1 MMLGDLRNI
10 RVITVVVVY
19 LSLLLDNVLLTVVV
33 PIIPDYLCT
42 LDANTTANAEKDE
55 NGRVGLLLSSKAL
68 VQLILNPAVGT
79 LTGTLGYARPLFL
92 GNLSLLL
99 AALLF
104 AFGQT
109 YEILFLARSIQGIAS
124 ACIAVSGMSLVASQ
138 YSKEDERSKIMGFVL
153 GSIAL
158 GVLLGYPIGS
168 VLYDLEG
175 KMAPFLLVSCFIV
188 VIICLQILMLDVQTS
203 EYEPNEQQSTWMH
216 LLSNPHI
223 LIIAGAIW
231 CSTSPMAILE
241 PCLPIWLRT
250 HIRPKKWQLGT
261 VFIPDSV
268 GYLIGTNFFGVIAY
282 RYGRSKVAILA
293 VFVVGVS
300 AILIPSANTMSQLI
314 FPHLAMG
321 LGIGVADA
329 ALVPLLASLVD
340 RNGNYGPVYSIQ
352 QVAVSLAYSLGPILG
367 SEMVRAIGFPW
378 VMRVVGI
385 MNIAYCPL
393 LIYLTLER
401 KKLLTK
407 KEEKKDYDTFQ
418 KSIAP
423 YERFHDS
430 DDDL

>member
-1 MMLGDLRNI
+1 MTLSDLKNNRAI
-10 RVITVVVVY
+10 IVVIVY

-109 YEILFLARSIQGIAS
+109 YEILFLARSVQGIAS

-188 VIICLQILMLDVQTS
+188 VIICLQILMLDVQIAA
-203 EYEPNEQQSTWMH
+203 EPNEQQRAWMY

-223 LIIAGAIW
+223 LIISGAIW
-231 CSTSPMAILE
+231 CSTSPIAILE
-241 PCLPIWLRT
+241 PCLPIWLQT

-352 QVAVSLAYSLGPILG
+352 QVAVSLAYSLGPIVG
-367 SEMVRAIGFPW
+367 SEMVKAIGFPW

-385 MNIAYCPL
+385 VNIAYCPL
-393 LIYLTLER
+393 LIYLTLKR
-401 KKLLTK
+401 RKLLSK

-418 KSIAP
+418 KSIVS